1 MDFWEFLLQQ
11 EGDRSWQ
18 PIESPT
24 LEIPE
29 GRYRIVART
38 TRLNTPL
45 EIKITQQDSDSP
57 TRRIQKRAAKT
68 NDQGLVV
75 ILPYTRLEPGAWEL
89 RCTGD
94 LMEDLLGTSWTHT
107 LQLQT
112 QPIELDAPSP
122 DSPLVESPDLE
133 PSAADSPPEPQ
144 TASETTALTE
154 VHTFC
159 LQIPQDTW
167 MIQKDQPLTIAG
179 SIATLENT
187 ASHSAPLSHL
197 RIRLFDP
204 QNSKMLFDQS
214 YPIQPHHTL
223 PSPFSCELTLPENAP
238 TYLVLGELA
247 LYGVPQ
253 PNELPPVLATQA
265 FNVTTELLELLE
277 SIANDSP
284 DLPLPP
290 QATVPNEAKLAD
302 LDLSFFNIPPVTQ
315 TLFKFEN
322 SEQNILPP
330 QIHSPV
336 ANATKVYRLD
346 LPSFTPEGERI
357 LPPEPKAEIP
367 PAPEAPPEASPEL
380 PSEPQEEPV
389 IAAIPELLEEQAP
402 SQPLELV
409 DELTGDWDEDWEIA
423 DDGTLNWRQT
433 QSPTPATP
441 EDHAF
446 RSLNLQDR
454 FINRLQTLATD
465 PEIADWLR
473 EPTAIVP
480 TNPIDREIVVDDE
493 SEEEPFLEPSFAQ
506 STAQSTDPIPVPHIE
521 VPKGEL
527 ISGQPLN
534 VIVRLPKSATRV
546 YAKLWVRDR
555 QLRVLIEGPRWLI
568 DFKPDGF
575 GALKAQTAITLPL
588 GCMDVQFEAIAID
601 MTTQDESD
609 RAIVSRAV
617 ISPELSALSLE
628 ELDV

>member
-29 GRYRIVART
+29 GRYRVVART

-45 EIKITQQDSDSP
+45 EIKTTQQDPDSP

-75 ILPYTRLEPGAWEL
+75 IIPYTRLQPGAWEL

-107 LQLQT
+107 LQLQVHPT
-112 QPIELDAPSP
+112 LAASAQQHELPTP
-122 DSPLVESPDLE
+122 E
-133 PSAADSPPEPQ
+133 PEPQ
-144 TASETTALTE
+144 TPEPTALSE
-154 VHTFC
+154 IHTLC
-159 LQIPQDTW
+159 LHLPQDTW
-167 MIQKDQPLTIAG
+167 VTQKDQPLTITG
-179 SIATLENT
+179 TIATQENT
-187 ASHSAPLSHL
+187 TSHTIPLSHL
-197 RIRLFDP
+197 RLRLFDP

-214 YPIQPHHTL
+214 YPIPPHHTL

-247 LYGVPQ
+247 LYGTAQ
-253 PNELPPVLATQA
+253 PNELPPVLATHP
-265 FNVTTELLELLE
+265 FNLTTELLELLE

-290 QATVPNEAKLAD
+290 QATIPNEAKLAD

-330 QIHSPV
+330 QIHTPAADS
-336 ANATKVYRLD
+336 TKVHRLD
-346 LPSFTPEGERI
+346 LPSFTPEGDRI
-357 LPPEPKAEIP
+357 LPPEPKTELP
-367 PAPEAPPEASPEL
+367 PA
-380 PSEPQEEPV
+380 PQEEPPIV
-389 IAAIPELLEEQAP
+389 EPPPIAETPNPEPQTPEPLEEQSP
-402 SQPLELV
+402 PQPLELI

-423 DDGTLNWRQT
+423 ADGTLNWRQT
-433 QSPTPATP
+433 QPPTPATP

-480 TNPIDREIVVDDE
+480 TNPIDREIVVDDDLD
-493 SEEEPFLEPSFAQ
+493 EEQTIEPTFAQ
-506 STAQSTDPIPVPHIE
+506 STEPIPVPHIE

-527 ISGQPLN
+527 ISGQPFN